1 LVLVNHLLLLRLII
15 VVGERERG
23 REGESERERSLLQL
37 VIWKGWR
44 DVIVVRLGV
53 HAEVVH
59 IFRFL
64 ELSVADLWS
73 GQRGEGE

>member
-1 LVLVNHLLLLRLII
+1 M
-15 VVGERERG
+15 
-23 REGESERERSLLQL
+23 
-37 VIWKGWR
+37 
-44 DVIVVRLGV
+44 VRLGV

-73 GQRGEGE
+73 GQRGEGEVGVGWKGFVLRLPWLQETDAAWFFGFED